1 MAVFAKI
8 RAGDLKLD
16 QEVKK
21 KNGAEGET
29 RTRTWKPTLDPEPSA
44 STSSATSARLN
55 GKESI
60 PFQVNERIGQK
71 EIDSDLRML

>member
-29 RTRTWKPTLDPEPSA
+29 RN
-44 STSSATSARLN
+44 SATPL
-55 GKESI
+55 
-60 PFQVNERIGQK
+60 PFQRIVNTAYFRSTP
-71 EIDSDLRML
+71 SD